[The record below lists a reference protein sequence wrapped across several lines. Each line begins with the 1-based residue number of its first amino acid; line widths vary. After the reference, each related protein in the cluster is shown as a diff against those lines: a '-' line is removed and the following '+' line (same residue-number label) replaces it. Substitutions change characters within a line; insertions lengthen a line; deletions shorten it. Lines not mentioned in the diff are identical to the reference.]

1 MSCRLNLPLGLDN
14 GRGWNIATDDFS
26 CTDILEKAQLVGEAD
41 YDSKDQE
48 HDKEFKDTEAS
59 HGAFWLVE
67 KQNNENIQDGNG
79 AACNQWDLEK
89 QVQCNGSTNNLAES
103 NHTLAPF
110 LIARGKK

>member
-1 MSCRLNLPLGLDN
+1 MSCRLKLPLGLDN
-14 GRGWNIATDDFS
+14 SRGWNIATDDLP
-26 CTDILEKAQLVGEAD
+26 CTDVLEKAQLVGEAD

-59 HGAFWLVE
+59 HRAFWLVE

-89 QVQCNGSTNNLAES
+89 QVQCDGSTNNLAES

-110 LIARGKK
+110 F